1 MEHVKHMCQAFEQDT
16 WELISLSEGQQR
28 MDISNMGSLNTLV
41 LAGALDCSYPSTCFH
56 VRHMY
61 CSSDHFK
68 VHLTHLTLKISVF
81 FFFLHVSPPLLAGE
95 KNVERFENQRH
106 DDIHSS
112 TSSNDQTNPMSRSLA
127 FSHQSAFGILQA
139 FQRMAMWKPS
149 NDVVLWSWSTGGAI
163 LDGKLMDSG
172 LIWFGCVTDIC
183 SISPFSIILIHF
195 YSETM
200 SYNVIVHLRLAG
212 KDRLV
217 KAYLDWLFVRLST
230 IDDPWLYYS
239 NAFSGNV
246 AQDCNAGHHGSLW
259 LHDVVSYHI
268 SIIYHVF
275 KAPITYLSFVYSAS
289 SWNTEKCLQEA
300 RVVCMHH
307 AMHVNMNA
315 YSYS

>member
-61 CSSDHFK
+61 CSSDYFK

-81 FFFLHVSPPLLAGE
+81 FLSACL
-95 KNVERFENQRH
+95 
-106 DDIHSS
+106 S
-112 TSSNDQTNPMSRSLA
+112 TSVGRWKERWTFWESTTWRHPLVHFFKWSNQ
-127 FSHQSAFGILQA
+127 SHVEELGVQPPVGFWDPAGLSKDGDVET
-139 FQRMAMWKPS
+139 FQRRRSVELKHGRSNPWWK
-149 NDVVLWSWSTGGAI
+149 V
-163 LDGKLMDSG
+163 DGFWFDLIR
-172 LIWFGCVTDIC
+172 IWFGCVTDIC
-183 SISPFSIILIHF
+183 LISPFSIILIHF

-212 KDRLV
+212 KDRPV

-268 SIIYHVF
+268 SIIY
-275 KAPITYLSFVYSAS
+275 I
-289 SWNTEKCLQEA
+289 
-300 RVVCMHH
+300 
-307 AMHVNMNA
+307 
-315 YSYS
+315 